1 MTSHSQAQ
9 PLAAPT
15 APPPVDVP
23 RPPATGAPT
32 APGIG
37 QVMGWVGGRPVP
49 RELLDRRI
57 ADLRHGPLKAALPS
71 PGTAE
76 ARQLA
81 RWLTQVVL
89 TEVLCE
95 TTARAEGL
103 APLEGPPLDRLAA
116 VELGSINAA
125 ACNGSPWVRAV
136 FEHVTRATAV
146 PAEWR
151 PRPSRPT
158 AGTHH
163 VRHRLFSDRAA
174 AERATADDLES
185 LGQVDLASLPAALA
199 EALTGHLY
207 GALVGPVQDRLGWH
221 VALATPGPAATGRS
235 APAATAPPPSPTRPP
250 DEGEAI
256 PPMPELPQPQQRPR
270 SPQAA
275 SADLLQAARRR
286 TFARWLDRMRAEKV
300 ALVPGLEHPGD
311 PRQPDNHHK
320 H

>member
-1 MTSHSQAQ
+1 MTSHSPAQ
-9 PLAAPT
+9 SPAIPT
-15 APPPVDVP
+15 APRAGVP
-23 RPPATGAPT
+23 RPPATGAAT
-32 APGIG
+32 APGVG
-37 QVMGWVGGRPVP
+37 QVMGWVCGRPVP

-95 TTARAEGL
+95 TVARAEGL

-125 ACNGSPWVRAV
+125 AYNGSPWVRAV
-136 FEHVTRATAV
+136 FEHVTTATAV
-146 PAEWR
+146 PAAWR
-151 PRPSRPT
+151 PRPSRPS

-174 AERATADDLES
+174 AERATADDLQS

-199 EALTGHLY
+199 GAISSHPY
-207 GALVGPVQDRLGWH
+207 GTLIGPVQDRPGWH
-221 VALATPGPAATGRS
+221 VALATPDPASTGRS
-235 APAATAPPPSPTRPP
+235 VSAATAPPPSPTRPP

-256 PPMPELPQPQQRPR
+256 PPMPELPQPHQRPHG
-270 SPQAA
+270 PLAA
-275 SADLLQAARRR
+275 SSDLLQAARRR
-286 TFARWLDRMRAEKV
+286 TFARWLDQARAEQV

>member
-1 MTSHSQAQ
+1 MTSHPQAQ
-9 PLAAPT
+9 PLATPT
-15 APPPVDVP
+15 AGVP
-23 RPPATGAPT
+23 RPPATGAAT
-32 APGIG
+32 APGVG
-37 QVMGWVGGRPVP
+37 QVMGWVDGRPVP

-57 ADLRHGPLKAALPS
+57 ADLRHGPLQAALPS

-95 TTARAEGL
+95 TIARAEGL
-103 APLEGPPLDRLAA
+103 APLEGPPLDRLSA
-116 VELGSINAA
+116 VELGSINSAA
-125 ACNGSPWVRAV
+125 YNGSPWVRAV
-136 FEHVTRATAV
+136 FEHVTTATAM

-151 PRPSRPT
+151 PRPSRPS
-158 AGTHH
+158 AGAHH
-163 VRHRLFSDRAA
+163 VRHRLFPDRAA
-174 AERATADDLES
+174 AERAIADDLES

-199 EALTGHLY
+199 EAIARHPY
-207 GALVGPVQDRLGWH
+207 GALVGPVQDRWGWH
-221 VALATPGPAATGRS
+221 VALVTPGP
-235 APAATAPPPSPTRPP
+235 PAAPPPSPTRPP

-270 SPQAA
+270 SPEAA
-275 SADLLQAARRR
+275 YSDLLQAARRR
-286 TFARWLDRMRAEKV
+286 TFARWLDRTRAEKV

>member
-1 MTSHSQAQ
+1 MTSHPHAR
-9 PLAAPT
+9 PLATPT
-15 APPPVDVP
+15 AGVP
-23 RPPATGAPT
+23 RPPATGAAT
-32 APGIG
+32 APGVG
-37 QVMGWVGGRPVP
+37 QVMGWVDGRPVP

-95 TTARAEGL
+95 TIARAEGL

-125 ACNGSPWVRAV
+125 AYNGSPWVRAV
-136 FEHVTRATAV
+136 FEHVTTATAV

-151 PRPSRPT
+151 PRPSRPS
-158 AGTHH
+158 ADAHH
-163 VRHRLFSDRAA
+163 VRHRLFSDRTA

-185 LGQVDLASLPAALA
+185 LGQVNLASLPAALA
-199 EALTGHLY
+199 EAIARHPY
-207 GALVGPVQDRLGWH
+207 GALVGPVQDGLGWH
-221 VALATPGPAATGRS
+221 VALATPGP
-235 APAATAPPPSPTRPP
+235 PAAPPPPSPTRPP

-270 SPQAA
+270 SPEAA
-275 SADLLQAARRR
+275 YSDLLQAARRR
-286 TFARWLDRMRAEKV
+286 TFARWLDRTRAEKV
-300 ALVPGLEHPGD
+300 ALAPGLEHPGD

>member
-1 MTSHSQAQ
+1 MTSHPQAQ
-9 PLAAPT
+9 PFANRT
-15 APPPVDVP
+15 VPPPAV
-23 RPPATGAPT
+23 GAAS
-32 APGIG
+32 APGVG
-37 QVMGWVGGRPVP
+37 QVMGWVDGRPVP

-57 ADLRHGPLKAALPS
+57 ADLRLGPLKAALPS

-95 TTARAEGL
+95 ATARAEGL

-125 ACNGSPWVRAV
+125 AYNGSPWVRAV
-136 FEHVTRATAV
+136 FEHVTTATAV
-146 PAEWR
+146 PAAWR
-151 PRPSRPT
+151 PRPSRPG
-158 AGTHH
+158 AGAHH
-163 VRHRLFSDRAA
+163 VRHRLFPDRAA

-185 LGQVDLASLPAALA
+185 LGQVDLASLPSALA
-199 EALTGHLY
+199 EAITSHPY
-207 GALVGPVQDRLGWH
+207 GTLVGPVQDGLGWH
-221 VALATPGPAATGRS
+221 VALATPDPSSTGRS
-235 APAATAPPPSPTRPP
+235 APAAAPPPSPTRPP

-256 PPMPELPQPQQRPR
+256 PPMPELPQPQRRPR
-270 SPQAA
+270 SPEAA

-286 TFARWLDRMRAEKV
+286 AFARWLDQTRAEKV